1 MNDEQQKEEAMQV
14 TSLISFYDK
23 VEEYPNCTVQILTNT
38 KTGEV
43 SVGWWKNDPD
53 DPDEEEAEW

>member
-53 DPDEEEAEW
+53 EEEAEW

>member
-1 MNDEQQKEEAMQV
+1 MNDEHQKEQDSMQV
-14 TSLISFYDK
+14 ESLVSFFDK

-43 SVGWWKNDPD
+43 SVGWWKNEPY
-53 DPDEEEAEW
+53 EEEIEW